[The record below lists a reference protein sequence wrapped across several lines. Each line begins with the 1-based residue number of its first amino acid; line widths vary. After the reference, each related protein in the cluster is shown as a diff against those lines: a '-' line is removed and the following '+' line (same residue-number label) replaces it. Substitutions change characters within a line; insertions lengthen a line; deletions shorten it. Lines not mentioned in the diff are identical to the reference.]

1 MNMTAKQIADALVG
15 EYADFLP
22 VARPDYWHDNH
33 GDIEVRGVRVSLY
46 TGNVGRLVIRLS
58 SIDINY
64 GPDPSNGDPRHGRV
78 GAEDVLGPGGIR
90 PAATLRIDAPLD
102 QVARRVLK
110 FAAEHAGT
118 YEEMRAYAQSLWD
131 ASRRE
136 DEAAEAIAQI
146 CGDECP
152 RIPRMIGGARV
163 FYARI
168 NGRDI
173 RIEQTN
179 DRAKIATPLTVEQ
192 LAAVLE
198 ILKEKTA

>member
-15 EYADFLP
+15 KYADFLP
-22 VARPDYWHDNH
+22 VARPDYWHDNR
-33 GDIEVRGVRVSLY
+33 GDIEVRGVRLSLY
-46 TGNVGRLVIRLS
+46 AGTVGRLVIRLS
-58 SIDINY
+58 GIRIDY
-64 GPDPSNGDPRHGRV
+64 GPDPSNGDPRHGTV
-78 GAEDVLGPGGIR
+78 GAEDVRR
-90 PAATLRIDAPLD
+90 PSARLAATLRIDAPLD

-168 NGRDI
+168 NGRAI